1 MSRLTIVTLPVYCLG
16 CVFTRSTFEKLHN
29 KVFKNQF
36 WRWPSRSPPTVHNT
50 KFSFLKYI
58 YKWENISVIYI
69 PKKTKTILLLHILPI
84 ELKKTF
90 TYICVY
96 LSSYIYIYIYAS
108 GHQFWNISVLLYANS
123 ITNVVSYNCCC
134 WCMVC
139 VEILQTQFNILWYNF
154 FLWWSSLKQTNNYWK
169 KILKNWDIIMM
180 MIWSRDLQTIFT
192 WERDN
197 SLCIL

>member
-1 MSRLTIVTLPVYCLG
+1 MGEYFSD
-16 CVFTRSTFEKLHN
+16 LH
-29 KVFKNQF
+29 
-36 WRWPSRSPPTVHNT
+36 T
-50 KFSFLKYI
+50 
-58 YKWENISVIYI
+58 
-69 PKKTKTILLLHILPI
+69 KKTKTILLLHILPI
-84 ELKKTF
+84 ELKKNIHI
-90 TYICVY
+90 YMCVY
-96 LSSYIYIYIYAS
+96 LSSYIYIYKYAS

-139 VEILQTQFNILWYNF
+139 VEKLQTQFNILWYNF